1 MILSLLDIALSV
13 YQDRTTFD
21 DVQLEQYKR
30 FKNDDFDNRWKWQ
43 WKVGLCRSML
53 PALGR

>member
-30 FKNDDFDNRWKWQ
+30 F
-43 WKVGLCRSML
+43 
-53 PALGR
+53 